1 MKIKT
6 MLLYAVI
13 TIVSYLMLSV
23 LVHHYVMPLK
33 EIEYNHY
40 FKPGDTF
47 NSISEGFNQTV
58 LSQDGDWLGLHL
70 EVNPHAPGPPEHI
83 HNDFDETFTVKQG
96 VLKLLVDGEVKTLKA
111 GESYHIPKGTPHKPF
126 NESDETV
133 IVEGHNN
140 KNLPT
145 KFAYCLK
152 QFYPFM
158 DSMRENP
165 NTFKLLMQLSV
176 YGNDMDTWIP
186 GPPIAVQRALRFI
199 MAPTARLFGYKNY
212 YEPKAKS

>member
-1 MKIKT
+1 M
-6 MLLYAVI
+6 VI
-13 TIVSYLMLSV
+13 GWVYIWKYSHTL
-23 LVHHYVMPLK
+23 HGPL
-33 EIEYNHY
+33 
-40 FKPGDTF
+40 
-47 NSISEGFNQTV
+47 
-58 LSQDGDWLGLHL
+58 
-70 EVNPHAPGPPEHI
+70 EHI
-83 HNDFDETFTVKQG
+83 HYGFDETFTVKHG
-96 VLKLLVDGEVKTLKA
+96 VLKLLVNGEVKTLNA

-126 NESDETV
+126 NESDEIV
-133 IVEGHNN
+133 IVEGNSN
-140 KNLPT
+140 RNLPT

-158 DSMRENP
+158 DSMGENP

-186 GPPIAVQRALRFI
+186 GPPIAVQKALRFI